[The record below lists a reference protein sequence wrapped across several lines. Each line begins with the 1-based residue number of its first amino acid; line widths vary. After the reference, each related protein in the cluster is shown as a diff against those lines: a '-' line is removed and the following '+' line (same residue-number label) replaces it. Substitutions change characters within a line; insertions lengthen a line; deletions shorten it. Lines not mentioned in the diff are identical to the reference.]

1 MFKWGLFQEC
11 KFGLPFEIRVSHIL
25 RNKHKCMITSV
36 GTKKVFE
43 RIQYLMKE
51 KKLKNIVWERT
62 CSRIMKE
69 KKMIK
74 CKFRIVTF
82 E

>member
-51 KKLKNIVWERT
+51 KKI
-62 CSRIMKE
+62 KE
-69 KKMIK
+69 YCLGTNLQQNYEGKENDKMQIQD
-74 CKFRIVTF
+74 CYF
-82 E
+82 